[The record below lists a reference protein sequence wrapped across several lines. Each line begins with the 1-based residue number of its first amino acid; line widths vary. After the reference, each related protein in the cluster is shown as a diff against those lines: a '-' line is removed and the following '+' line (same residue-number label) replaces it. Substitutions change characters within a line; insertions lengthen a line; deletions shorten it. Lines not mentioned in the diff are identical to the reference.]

1 MAKDV
6 DNARLYGDINSGVW
20 VADLATTAPT
30 NPTAAPGTG
39 WTELGWMGEDGI
51 TETRDVSSD
60 TKRAWQG
67 GVTIR
72 TVRSS
77 DSRRFQFVCLETNA
91 ITAGLVRPG
100 STVTTTTGITKTSV
114 KAFTGT
120 DERAWIIDVRDGKG
134 INTRKVVPR
143 GEVVEIGD
151 VTYNGTD
158 LTMFELTVECYPD
171 NSGVL
176 YEEYTDDPALAVEA

>member
-1 MAKDV
+1 MAKDTE
-6 DNARLYGDINSGVW
+6 NARLYGDINSGVW
-20 VADLATTAPT
+20 VADIGTTAP
-30 NPTAAPGTG
+30 AARTTTPGTG
-39 WTELGWMGEDGI
+39 WVELGWMGEDGI
-51 TETRDVSSD
+51 TESRDVDSD
-60 TKRAWQG
+60 TKKAWQG

-77 DSRRFQFVCLETNA
+77 DSRRFSFVCLETNA
-91 ITAGLVRPG
+91 ATAGIVRPG
-100 STVTTTTGITKTSV
+100 STVTTTGGVTKTSV

-151 VTYNGTD
+151 VVYNGTD
-158 LTMFELTVECYPD
+158 LTVFEITVECYPD
-171 NSGVL
+171 SNGVL
-176 YEEYTDDPALAVEA
+176 YDEYTDDPALAIEE